1 MRKLLVALAVLAVLL
16 LVADRA
22 SAALASRALADELQ
36 RSGGLSAR
44 PTVDVGGFPFLTQA
58 VGGRYDRIEVRAED
72 VPAGEVR
79 LAGLEAVLNGVQV
92 PLGDALSGSVAAVP
106 VDRVDARVR
115 LAYDVLARRSGGRRL
130 SVAPAG
136 ARVRVTGSVEVLGQ
150 TVSATALSRVALDG
164 DVVVVTA
171 ESFEVGNGVANA
183 VLSRALGDRFDLRVP
198 VRGLPYGLRVE
209 QVSVEPDGVVVTAAA
224 VDAVLTRP

>member
-1 MRKLLVALAVLAVLL
+1 MRKLLVAVAVLFVLL

-22 SAALASRALADELQ
+22 CAALASRVLADELQ
-36 RSGGLSAR
+36 RSGGLSSR

-79 LAGLEAVLNGVQV
+79 LAQLEAVLTGVQV
-92 PLGDALSGSVAAVP
+92 PLGDALSGTVGAVP

-115 LAYDVLARRSGGRRL
+115 LAYDVLSRRSGGRRL
-130 SVAPAG
+130 SVTPAG
-136 ARVRVTGSVEVLGQ
+136 DRVRVTGSVEVLGQ
-150 TVSATALSRVALDG
+150 AVSATALSRVALDG

-183 VLSRALGDRFDLRVP
+183 VLSRALGQRFDLRVP

-209 QVSVEPDGVVVTAAA
+209 RVTVEPDGVVVTAVA
-224 VDAVLTRP
+224 VDAVLTPP